1 MPVKQAEE
9 FVEQAVRERPV
20 ERDVRPIR
28 VRVFYLGAMRNKSVA
43 LKGSLLTEHF
53 EDPAGTIER
62 PDRETKKMRKY
73 IQKRKVVE
81 GGITSYDFSTH
92 DAKGDLIRTRI
103 GGEDVPEQLRGK
115 RFEWVE
121 HPAHIAEFH
130 LGPKGQGQGRKRVRG
145 EFEVRASAQ
154 DMPLVERFIAM
165 ARRREG
171 KKEADLKEVLAD

>member
-1 MPVKQAEE
+1 MPVKQTEE
-9 FVEQAVRERPV
+9 FVEQAVRERAV

-28 VRVFYLGAMRNKSVA
+28 VRVFYLGALRNKSVA

-53 EDPAGTIER
+53 EDPAGEIER
-62 PDRETKKMRKY
+62 PDRETKELRKY
-73 IQKRKVVE
+73 RQIRKVVE

-103 GGEDVPEQLRGK
+103 GGADVPEPLRGK

-130 LGPKGQGQGRKRVRG
+130 LGPRGHDRKRVRG

-154 DMPLVERFIAM
+154 DMPLVERFIAL

-171 KKEADLKEVLAD
+171 RKEADLKDILAG